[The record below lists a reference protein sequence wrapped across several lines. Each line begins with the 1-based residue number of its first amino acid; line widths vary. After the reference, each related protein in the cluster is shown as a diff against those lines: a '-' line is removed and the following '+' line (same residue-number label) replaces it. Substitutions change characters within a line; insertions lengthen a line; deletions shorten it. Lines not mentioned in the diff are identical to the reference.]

1 MKIGRLEKVDL
12 RTLWK
17 KEDRDFTP
25 WLANA
30 ENIKLLGEAIGLDLQ
45 VINQEE
51 SVGSFRADILCKDN
65 LSDNFIVIENQ
76 LERTD
81 HNHLGQLITYAA
93 GLDASTIIWISPQ
106 FTEEHRAALD
116 LLNNITDKSFQCFG
130 IEIGLYRIGNSDPA
144 PQFNIV
150 SKPNNW
156 TKQVKKTAETGEL
169 SGTKLFQMEYWQ
181 GLKNYMEEHKSSVKL
196 RTPKAQNW
204 SDISIGKSD
213 IWVSAAVYSKR
224 RTIEVWL
231 VMRGEQSKQ
240 NFDSLYS
247 LGYNESLIKIDPKIN
262 WDRMDTMTQ
271 CAVILKKDADYTD
284 KGDWNNQFQWF
295 KENLEK
301 YVKFF
306 KPLMAKV

>member
-1 MKIGRLEKVDL
+1 MNIGRLEKVDL

-25 WLANA
+25 WLAQE
-30 ENIKLLGEAIGLDLQ
+30 ENIKLLSAAIGFDLQ
-45 VINQEE
+45 VIKQEE

-65 LSDNFIVIENQ
+65 LSDNYIVIENQ

-93 GLDASTIIWISPQ
+93 GLDASTIIWISPM

-130 IEIGLYRIGNSDPA
+130 IEIGLYKIGNSDPA

-156 TKQVKKTAETGEL
+156 SKQAKKTAETGEL
-169 SGTKLFQMEYWQ
+169 SGTQLFQMEYWQ
-181 GLKNYMEEHKSSVKL
+181 GLKDFMEARSSPVKM
-196 RTPKAQNW
+196 RNPKPQNW

-247 LGYNESLIKIDPKIN
+247 LGYNESLIKIDPNIN

-284 KGDWNNQFQWF
+284 KGDWNNQFQWL
-295 KENLEK
+295 KDNLEK
-301 YVKFF
+301 YIKFF

>member
-17 KEDRDFTP
+17 KEYRDFTP
-25 WLANA
+25 WLAQE
-30 ENIKLLGEAIGLDLQ
+30 ENIKILSDAIGLDLQ

-93 GLDASTIIWISPQ
+93 GLDANTIIWISPK

-169 SGTKLFQMEYWQ
+169 SSTKLFQMEYWQ
-181 GLKNYMEEHKSSVKL
+181 GLKDYMEGRSSPVKM
-196 RTPKAQNW
+196 RNPKPQNW
-204 SDISIGKSD
+204 SDISIGRSD

-224 RTIEVWL
+224 NTIEVWL
-231 VMRGEQSKQ
+231 VMRGKQSKQ

-247 LGYNESLIKIDPKIN
+247 LGYNESLTKIDQSIN
-262 WDRMDTMTQ
+262 WDRMDDMTQ
-271 CAVILKKDADYTD
+271 CAVILRKDADYTE
-284 KGDWNNQFQWF
+284 KGDWNNQFLWF
-295 KENLEK
+295 KDNLEK
-301 YVKFF
+301 YIKFF
-306 KPLMAKV
+306 KPLMAKI